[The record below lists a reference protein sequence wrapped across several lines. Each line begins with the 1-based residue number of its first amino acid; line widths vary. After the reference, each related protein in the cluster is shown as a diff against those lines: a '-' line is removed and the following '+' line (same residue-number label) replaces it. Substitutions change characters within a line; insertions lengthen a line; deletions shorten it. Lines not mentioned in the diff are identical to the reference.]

1 MLVIRLAA
9 VTPTRGGVIMPVL
22 TGSSGVIPMDEP
34 SQPQYSES
42 SFWDKLKKYALTAG
56 ADVVEKAL
64 QLFYA
69 LQSPTTPKWAKTII
83 VGALAY
89 FIMPADAIPDVIAV
103 VGYTDDLGA
112 LAAAIS
118 TVGMYITDDSNKI
131 VKAKMEQ
138 WFGKKGAD
146 TDGVA

>member
-1 MLVIRLAA
+1 
-9 VTPTRGGVIMPVL
+9 
-22 TGSSGVIPMDEP
+22 MDEP

-118 TVGMYITDDSNKI
+118 TVGMYITDDRNKI